1 MTAWTDPPT
10 LVGQHVILRPT
21 VPEDRDGIVTAAA
34 DGKISELFF
43 TNVSTLTDPA
53 AFMAALFKERDYGRA
68 MPFTVCVPEPTSSPF
83 ALSEVEG
90 PGTAQGLRLRSARTG
105 EAAETEAGIATGTPP
120 ASTPPFALSEV
131 QGSGTAQG
139 LRLRSARTEV
149 GTGTEAGITTPTP
162 PATTPP
168 FALSEVEGPATAQGL
183 RLRSA
188 RTEEGTDAGPAPAH
202 RIVGLTRYMRMNA
215 THRRLEIGGTFYAKS
230 VQRSGVNTEA
240 KLLLL
245 KHAFEVMDCNAV
257 QIRTDWFNKA
267 SQKAIERLGA
277 KRDGVLRNHQVM
289 DGRIRDLVVYSIIAS
304 EWAGVERNL
313 RFLLARNEGKT
324 A

>member
-21 VPEDRDGIVTAAA
+21 VPEDQDGIVAAAA

-68 MPFTVCVPEPTSSPF
+68 MPFTVCVPDGK
-83 ALSEVEG
+83 V
-90 PGTAQGLRLRSARTG
+90 
-105 EAAETEAGIATGTPP
+105 
-120 ASTPPFALSEV
+120 
-131 QGSGTAQG
+131 
-139 LRLRSARTEV
+139 
-149 GTGTEAGITTPTP
+149 
-162 PATTPP
+162 
-168 FALSEVEGPATAQGL
+168 
-183 RLRSA
+183 
-188 RTEEGTDAGPAPAH
+188 
-202 RIVGLTRYMRMNA
+202 VGLTRYMRMNA
-215 THRRLEIGGTFYAKS
+215 AHRRLEIGGTFYAKS

-257 QIRTDWFNKA
+257 QIRTDLFNKA

-277 KRDGVLRNHQVM
+277 KRDGVLRNHQLM